1 MLEWMKIPSP
11 SCKTALSQDAE
22 FLPMQQRRGGCLIVF
37 LVLKGKFPRGLLRLE
52 HQREF
57 ESSRGTRV
65 TVGSTARRA
74 NNSEFR
80 IELPLTCCLK
90 AKRR

>member
-22 FLPMQQRRGGCLIVF
+22 FLPMQRRRGGCLIMF
-37 LVLKGKFPRGLLRLE
+37 LVLKRKFPRGLLWLG

-57 ESSRGTRV
+57 ESSRVEAPALRWE
-65 TVGSTARRA
+65 ARCA
-74 NNSEFR
+74 
-80 IELPLTCCLK
+80 ELITQSFKLNYP
-90 AKRR
+90 

>member
-11 SCKTALSQDAE
+11 SCKTALSEDAE

-37 LVLKGKFPRGLLRLE
+37 LVLKGKFPRGLLWLE

-57 ESSRGTRV
+57 ESSRVEAPASRWE
-65 TVGSTARRA
+65 ARRA
-74 NNSEFR
+74 
-80 IELPLTCCLK
+80 ELITQSFKLNYP
-90 AKRR
+90 